1 MSDEVLV
8 ETSPDGSRRY
18 FRADDPHHEEFT
30 YSKPFILELE
40 LTRRCNLRCLH
51 CYAHAQDREFAGEL
65 TLAEICRLLDDGRDL
80 GMRELSLTGGE
91 VLLRPDFFRVI
102 DAGRERGY
110 AVRFVT
116 NATLVDAPAV
126 EALARQPIK
135 LITVSLDAVDPAV
148 HERIRGVRGSHVA
161 ALAGIERMAA
171 AGFRMSVITAFSA
184 LNVGEFDG
192 LLAFCVQH
200 GIDWQVQITSAKGR
214 CPRDLTLSPDG
225 YYALGEKVAAALGA
239 GLPIHV
245 IPMDDMA
252 TFSHFAPLRLLSETW
267 QGQCTGGLLN
277 LFVRANGDVTPCSAL
292 AFPECIV
299 GNVRTDSLV
308 TICREERCKH
318 NLAWLAPAALTG
330 VCAECPFLDACRGGC
345 PEILISMCSRRTEN
359 EYCYHRIE
367 QARILGEL
375 AHG

>member
-148 HERIRGVRGSHVA
+148 HERIRGVRGSHV
-161 ALAGIERMAA
+161 
-171 AGFRMSVITAFSA
+171 
-184 LNVGEFDG
+184 
-192 LLAFCVQH
+192 
-200 GIDWQVQITSAKGR
+200 GR
-214 CPRDLTLSPDG
+214 
-225 YYALGEKVAAALGA
+225 Y
-239 GLPIHV
+239 
-245 IPMDDMA
+245 
-252 TFSHFAPLRLLSETW
+252 
-267 QGQCTGGLLN
+267 GQ
-277 LFVRANGDVTPCSAL
+277 
-292 AFPECIV
+292 
-299 GNVRTDSLV
+299 LV
-308 TICREERCKH
+308 NR
-318 NLAWLAPAALTG
+318 
-330 VCAECPFLDACRGGC
+330 
-345 PEILISMCSRRTEN
+345 
-359 EYCYHRIE
+359 
-367 QARILGEL
+367 
-375 AHG
+375 